1 MVVKRTRHRPT
12 RIRRATRPRQASSLP
27 TPQIVLRQ
35 PVQRQLH
42 KSYPQSETT
51 DSYVASLFAYIY
63 IRSLKNFTHLFLISH
78 FFIDFLF
85 ASSIGELE
93 RSADPVE
100 QWRLLSSAPRH
111 ASSGSSFATGNTL
124 RSDHTATVQCGTNAG
139 RCRCQCQRS
148 DTATATNGQ
157 ITGNFYP
164 KSTTATMKKHF
175 KLKIKVKHYKLGP
188 KNHLYYA
195 IIIFNAY
202 FCCGLL

>member
-1 MVVKRTRHRPT
+1 MW
-12 RIRRATRPRQASSLP
+12 L
-27 TPQIVLRQ
+27 LC
-35 PVQRQLH
+35 LH
-42 KSYPQSETT
+42 I
-51 DSYVASLFAYIY
+51 YIY
-63 IRSLKNFTHLFLISH
+63 SISQKFHSSFSHLSF

-111 ASSGSSFATGNTL
+111 TSSGSSFATGNTL
-124 RSDHTATVQCGTNAG
+124 RSDHSATVQCGTNAG

-202 FCCGLL
+202 FCCGLI